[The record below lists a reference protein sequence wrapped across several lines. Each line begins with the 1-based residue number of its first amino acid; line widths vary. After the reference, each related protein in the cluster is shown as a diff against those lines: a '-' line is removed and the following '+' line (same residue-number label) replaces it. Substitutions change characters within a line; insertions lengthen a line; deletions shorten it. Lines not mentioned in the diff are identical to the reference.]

1 MITFSHS
8 RNHHRVCFFTSFI
21 PERIPIHHLAPTNI
35 PTQNMFTQ
43 FDRSLSLPPHPSDL
57 TNLLHHNSGKSRNS
71 SKAVASSTAAMASTA
86 AAAATTGGGMG
97 SIVPPT
103 VVIQESEPSTASL
116 GAKSLQNAHQHTSAL
131 KRIGGSFR
139 SRRKSS
145 QTENPVWTVEAGIS
159 NSKSSG

>member
-1 MITFSHS
+1 MKHHKTCSHVPTFH
-8 RNHHRVCFFTSFI
+8 FF
-21 PERIPIHHLAPTNI
+21 PTLPSI
-35 PTQNMFTQ
+35 DPT
-43 FDRSLSLPPHPSDL
+43 SDL
-57 TNLLHHNSGKSRNS
+57 TNNLHHNPGKSRNS

-86 AAAATTGGGMG
+86 AAAATSGGVGGMG
-97 SIVPPT
+97 AIVPPT

-116 GAKSLQNAHQHTSAL
+116 GAKSLQNTHQHTSAL